1 MYINKFM
8 FLYFYMKNSLLSKEY
23 CTKLAIIAES
33 ISVNFVLL
41 FSRTSNSLSRFCQI
55 AVGSARICRYGSG

>member
-1 MYINKFM
+1 M

-23 CTKLAIIAES
+23 STKLAVIVES

-41 FSRTSNSLSRFCQI
+41 FLFIFVSFNSLSRFCHND
-55 AVGSARICRYGSG
+55 VGSARICGYGSG